1 MSTTRRPRDNG
12 ATLLYLKSS
21 SPILNPCTISR
32 VALDHREYIALD
44 VRLYVDLQEIL
55 EDYITSKDAW
65 NVEGDTITITEL
77 GTIHLLEKLGIIE
90 ILYARS

>member
-1 MSTTRRPRDNG
+1 MSHWAIKNTW
-12 ATLLYLKSS
+12 
-21 SPILNPCTISR
+21 
-32 VALDHREYIALD
+32 HRMLVYME
-44 VRLYVDLQEIL
+44 LQEIL

>member
-1 MSTTRRPRDNG
+1 M
-12 ATLLYLKSS
+12 
-21 SPILNPCTISR
+21 
-32 VALDHREYIALD
+32 E
-44 VRLYVDLQEIL
+44 LQEIL